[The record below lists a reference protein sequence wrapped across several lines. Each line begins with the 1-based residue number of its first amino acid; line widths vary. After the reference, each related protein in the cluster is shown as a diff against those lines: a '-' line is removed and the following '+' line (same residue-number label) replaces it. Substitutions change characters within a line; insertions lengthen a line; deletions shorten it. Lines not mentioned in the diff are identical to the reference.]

1 MKLSKSQIDSIS
13 QRISPSIYYWD
24 IREELVDHLASAVEQ
39 EMELESIPFEKAV
52 TNQLDAFNP
61 DRFQRGIL
69 INRHLATFKKLFAGW
84 LDATNAGLAWLV
96 AVLAYFLVHI
106 GSIDPG
112 QTYASFSILMIT
124 TYTAP
129 FFYSIFDRKLLRQSE
144 FLSAIN
150 SSLLLYFPMS
160 FGFDILLG
168 LSAIPVQIFMPFF
181 MGLLVGQL
189 MICIRLVN
197 RTYEKIKFA
206 SK

>member
-24 IREELVDHLASAVEQ
+24 IREEFVDHLASAIEKNM
-39 EMELESIPFEKAV
+39 EMESIRFEQALA
-52 TNQLDAFNP
+52 NQLDRLNP
-61 DRFQRGIL
+61 DRFQRSIL
-69 INRHLATFKKLFAGW
+69 IARHLSTCRKLIAGW
-84 LDATNAGLAWLV
+84 LDATNAGLALLV
-96 AVLAYFLVHI
+96 ASVSYFLVHI

-112 QTYASFSILMIT
+112 QTYSSFSILMIT

-129 FFYSIFDRKLLRQSE
+129 FLYSIFDRKLLRQSE

-150 SSLLLYFPMS
+150 GSLLLYLPMS
-160 FGFDILLG
+160 FCFDILLG
-168 LSAIPVQIFMPFF
+168 LSVIPVQIFSPFF

-197 RTYEKIKFA
+197 WTYDKINLAGK
-206 SK
+206 

>member
-13 QRISPSIYYWD
+13 QRIAPSIYYSD

-39 EMELESIPFEKAV
+39 EMELESIPFEKALA
-52 TNQLDAFNP
+52 NQLDTLNP

-84 LDATNAGLAWLV
+84 LDATHAGLALLV
-96 AVLAYFLVHI
+96 TLLTYFLVHI
-106 GSIDPG
+106 GSIDAG

-129 FFYSIFDRKLLRQSE
+129 FFYGIFDKRLFRQSE

-160 FGFDILLG
+160 FSFDILLG
-168 LSAIPVQIFMPFF
+168 LSVFPVQIFMPLF

-197 RTYEKIKFA
+197 KTYEKIKFA

>member
-39 EMELESIPFEKAV
+39 EMELASIPFEKAV

-61 DRFQRGIL
+61 DRFQRAIL

-84 LDATNAGLAWLV
+84 LDATHAGLALFV
-96 AVLAYFLVHI
+96 TLLTYFLVHI

-129 FFYSIFDRKLLRQSE
+129 FFYGIFDKRLLRQSE

-168 LSAIPVQIFMPFF
+168 LSVIPVHIFMPLF

-197 RTYEKIKFA
+197 KTYEKIKFA

>member
-13 QRISPSIYYWD
+13 QRIAPSIYYWD
-24 IREELVDHLASAVEQ
+24 IREELVDHLASAIEQ
-39 EMELESIPFEKAV
+39 ELEMESIPFELALAH
-52 TNQLDAFNP
+52 QLEVLNP
-61 DRFQRGIL
+61 DKFQRSIL
-69 INRHLATFKKLFAGW
+69 ITRHLATFRKLFGGW
-84 LDATNAGLAWLV
+84 LDATNAGLALLV
-96 AVLAYFLVHI
+96 TLLTYFLVHI
-106 GSIDPG
+106 GSIDAG
-112 QTYASFSILMIT
+112 QTYDSFSILIIT

-129 FFYSIFDRKLLRQSE
+129 FFYGTFDKRLLRQSE

-168 LSAIPVQIFMPFF
+168 LSVLPVRIFMPLF

-189 MICIRLVN
+189 MICIKLVN
-197 RTYEKIKFA
+197 KTYEKIKFA